1 MFQTEIN
8 FMTEQ
13 FLELSQFPRF
23 LFQSLHLNEI
33 TGKDLIKL
41 SVLNCHI
48 VESFS
53 HVFEVILKLEQ
64 RFDVEF
70 SVLHFLLEKELLEV
84 ASCLVDKILNFE
96 SLLPVESVLFD
107 FDELIVS
114 FHGFIFQFN

>member
-13 FLELSQFPRF
+13 ILELSQFPRF

>member
-13 FLELSQFPRF
+13 ILELSQFPRF

-70 SVLHFLLEKELLEV
+70 SVLYFLLEKELLEV

>member
-1 MFQTEIN
+1 
-8 FMTEQ
+8 MTEQ
-13 FLELSQFPRF
+13 ILELSQFPRF

-70 SVLHFLLEKELLEV
+70 SVLYFLLEKELLEV

>member
-48 VESFS
+48 VESLS